1 MTKEKNLGPVPRLE
15 LGQLDTSVSHKRQ
28 QVSMPMPRSNKF
40 KTMKYVT
47 SVTSAISE
55 KSEEGSN

>member
-1 MTKEKNLGPVPRLE
+1 
-15 LGQLDTSVSHKRQ
+15 
-28 QVSMPMPRSNKF
+28 MPMPRSNKF